1 MIKNIRNNHNHTIR
15 ASYIGYVTQAIIN
28 TFAPLLFLT
37 FQKTYDID
45 IEQITLLVTINFG
58 TQLAVDFIAA
68 HFADKIGY
76 KPLIVAAHL
85 LAAAGLAGLGIL
97 PELLPDPYIG
107 LLVAVIIYA
116 SGGGILEVLVSPIV
130 EACPTEPSK
139 KSAHMSVL
147 HSFYCW
153 GLVFIVIF
161 STVFFNIFGTENW
174 KILAFVWA
182 AVPLCNALY
191 FTQTPILQ
199 LTGDGGGTTMT
210 IKNLFSSGLFW
221 LLLVLMIC
229 SGASEQAMIQWASV
243 FAEAGL
249 GVSKSVGDLA
259 GPCLFAVLMGIS
271 RVFYSKFSE
280 KINLRKFMAGS
291 SILCVASYLLASLS
305 PNPALSLAGCAL
317 CGLSVGIMWP
327 GTFSVAAE
335 TCPKGGMALFAL
347 LALGG
352 DLGCSAGPTV
362 VGFVS
367 GAVENGIKTGV
378 LTGIIFPA
386 LMIAGLVFLAKRN
399 LWEKSDDA

>member
-1 MIKNIRNNHNHTIR
+1 MNYNYNRTIR
-15 ASYIGYVTQAIIN
+15 ACYIGYITQAIIVN
-28 TFAPLLFLT
+28 FAPLLFLT
-37 FQKTYDID
+37 FRRDPYNIPL
-45 IEQITLLVTINFG
+45 EQVTLLVTVNFAV
-58 TQLAVDFIAA
+58 QLLVDFIAA
-68 HFADKIGY
+68 KFADAIGY
-76 KPLIVAAHL
+76 KPLAVAAHI
-85 LAAAGLAGLGIL
+85 LAAAGLAGLAVFPAVFPSPFSGIMTS
-97 PELLPDPYIG
+97 
-107 LLVAVIIYA
+107 VVIYA
-116 SGGGILEVLVSPIV
+116 VGGGLLEVLVSPIV
-130 EACPTEPSK
+130 EACPTDPSK
-139 KSAHMSVL
+139 KSSHMSLL

-153 GLVFIVIF
+153 GLVFVILASTLF
-161 STVFFNIFGTENW
+161 FTVFGLENW
-174 KILAFVWA
+174 PVLSCIWALIPLFNAFYFSRAPIAVLTERGEGMSMKQLAS
-182 AVPLCNALY
+182 
-191 FTQTPILQ
+191 T
-199 LTGDGGGTTMT
+199 
-210 IKNLFSSGLFW
+210 KLFW
-221 LLLVLMIC
+221 LLLLLMVC